1 MQEEMTG
8 VRGDFAEQIVA
19 ESGSFLN
26 TAVAFA
32 NGRGG
37 RIIFYG
43 ESGRGFS
50 AEAELIPCKGKGGRL
65 ANRFL

>member
-8 VRGDFAEQIVA
+8 VRGDFVEQIVA

-50 AEAELIPCKGKGGRL
+50 AEAELIP
-65 ANRFL
+65 